1 MNKARRRALNA
12 LQDRL
17 TALDL
22 SAMLDSIKEIAD
34 ELETLRDEEQDALDN
49 LPESL
54 QEGERGQSMREC
66 VDYCDTALEA
76 LRAFE
81 DIESN
86 GEEAFSAIEDAKGAG
101 Q

>member
-1 MNKARRRALNA
+1 MNKSRRRALNA
-12 LQDRL
+12 LQDRIS
-17 TALDL
+17 ALGL
-22 SAMLDSIKEIAD
+22 SAMFDSVKEIAD

-54 QEGERGQSMREC
+54 QDGERGQAMREC

-81 DIESN
+81 DIEN
-86 GEEAFSAIEDAKGAG
+86 NAEEAFAAIEDAKGAA
-101 Q
+101 